1 MAKNKTIEKKKKKL
15 VSRKTNKPVE
25 KESKKKSDKA
35 TSKVHDKNFDVHFS
49 EEHFRKAKDQILA
62 LGKGTRTVFLEDI
75 NKFLP
80 IDTPGDKIDELFDE
94 LEEMN
99 IEIGDDLLAE
109 KETEQDTKALLEDL
123 RNPLRAYLKDAG
135 SYNLLTSE
143 EEVEI
148 AKAMEKYKKAL
159 IQAVKKRKNGKNL
172 ALICKYQEGFIEA
185 RDRLIHANLRL
196 VISIAK
202 KYSNPKLSLRD
213 LIQEG
218 NIGLMKAVEK
228 FRYKEGFKF
237 STYATWWIRQ
247 AITRAIA
254 DHSATIRIPVHMIEK
269 INKLSKAYRWLAQS
283 LDREPTDEELAKV
296 LNTDCDKV
304 KKIKKSMRP
313 EPVSLDMPVGD
324 EERAT
329 VGDFI
334 EDGEESSPLTHT
346 KRTLL
351 REELEKAFE
360 VLDER
365 EEKILRLRFG
375 LDTDGYARTLEEVG
389 KYFNLTRER
398 IRQIEGKAIQ
408 KLKHA
413 PRAEKLKPF
422 LDQINFT

>member
-1 MAKNKTIEKKKKKL
+1 MGNKNKKEKKNLVVSEKKEKKQT
-15 VSRKTNKPVE
+15 VKKTAETKIA
-25 KESKKKSDKA
+25 SKQSA
-35 TSKVHDKNFDVHFS
+35 FS
-49 EEHFRKAKDQILA
+49 EEQFKKAKDQILA
-62 LGKGTRTVFLEDI
+62 LGRENKTIFIEDI

-94 LEEMN
+94 LEDMQ
-99 IEIGDDLLAE
+99 IEIGDDFLADIQ
-109 KETEQDTKALLEDL
+109 TEEDTRAELEDL
-123 RNPLRAYLKDAG
+123 RNPLRSYLKDAG
-135 SYNLLTSE
+135 SFHLLTSE

-148 AKAMEKYKKAL
+148 AKTMEKYKKAL
-159 IQAVKKRKNGKNL
+159 QEMLKKGKNGKNL
-172 ALICKYQEGFIEA
+172 EKFKKYQEEFIKA
-185 RDRLIHANLRL
+185 RDRLIQANLRL

-269 INKLSKAYRWLAQS
+269 INKFNKAYRWLSQN
-283 LDREPTDEELAKV
+283 LDRVPNDEELAKF
-296 LNTDCDKV
+296 LNTDTDKI

-313 EPVSLDMPVGD
+313 EPISLDMPVGD

-334 EDGEESSPLTHT
+334 EDTEESSPLTHT
-346 KRTLL
+346 RRSLL

-360 VLDER
+360 ILDER
-365 EEKILRLRFG
+365 EEQILRLRFG
-375 LDTDGYARTLEEVG
+375 LDKEGYARTLEEVG

-408 KLKHA
+408 KLKNA
-413 PRAEKLKPF
+413 PRAAKLKPF

>member
-1 MAKNKTIEKKKKKL
+1 MGRNKSGSVNEKKHKGGKQPVMEKKK
-15 VSRKTNKPVE
+15 VRKSNRDE
-25 KESKKKSDKA
+25 I
-35 TSKVHDKNFDVHFS
+35 KNNDLHFS
-49 EEHFRKAKDQILA
+49 EERFQKAKSQILA
-62 LGKGTRTVFLEDI
+62 LGKENKTVLLEDI

-99 IEIGDDLLAE
+99 IEIGDDLLADT
-109 KETEQDTKALLEDL
+109 ETEDTRAVLEDL

-135 SYNLLTSE
+135 AFNLLTSE

-148 AKAMEKYKKAL
+148 AKTMEKYKKAL
-159 IQAVKKRKNGKNL
+159 IKMGKKRKNGKNL
-172 ALICKYQEGFIEA
+172 ATIAKYQQEFIKA
-185 RDRLIHANLRL
+185 RDRLIQANLRL

-269 INKLSKAYRWLAQS
+269 INKLSKAYRWLSQS

-296 LNTDCDKV
+296 LNTDSDKI

-313 EPVSLDMPVGD
+313 EPISLDMPVGD

-334 EDGEESSPLTHT
+334 EDDEESSPLTHT
-346 KRTLL
+346 RRTLL

-360 VLDER
+360 ILDER

-375 LDTDGYARTLEEVG
+375 LDEDGYARTLEEVG

-408 KLKHA
+408 KLKNA
-413 PRAEKLKPF
+413 PRAAKLKPF

>member
-1 MAKNKTIEKKKKKL
+1 MGKNKTSGSDTKKQKAAKKHSENDKKKERGHGKK
-15 VSRKTNKPVE
+15 VV
-25 KESKKKSDKA
+25 KES
-35 TSKVHDKNFDVHFS
+35 NLQFS
-49 EEHFRKAKDQILA
+49 EERFQKAKNQILA
-62 LGKGTRTVFLEDI
+62 LGKEHKTVLLEDI
-75 NKFLP
+75 NKYLP

-94 LEEMN
+94 LEELN
-99 IEIGDDLLAE
+99 IEIGDDLLAD
-109 KETEQDTKALLEDL
+109 TEQTEDTRAILEDL

-135 SYNLLTSE
+135 AFNLLTSN

-148 AKAMEKYKKAL
+148 AKTMEKNKKAL
-159 IQAVKKRKNGKNL
+159 NKMSKKRRNGKNL
-172 ALICKYQEGFIEA
+172 AAIEKYQQEFIKA
-185 RDRLIHANLRL
+185 RDRLIQANLRL

-269 INKLSKAYRWLAQS
+269 INKLSKAYRWLSQS

-296 LNTDCDKV
+296 LNTESDKV

-334 EDGEESSPLTHT
+334 EDDEESSPLTHT
-346 KRTLL
+346 RRTLL

-360 VLDER
+360 ILDER

-375 LDTDGYARTLEEVG
+375 LDEEGYARTLEEVG

-408 KLKHA
+408 KLKNA
-413 PRAEKLKPF
+413 PRAGKLKPF

>member
-1 MAKNKTIEKKKKKL
+1 MSKMAKKNNKKSEKSISSGEKKKKTAPNRNVKSVE
-15 VSRKTNKPVE
+15 VS
-25 KESKKKSDKA
+25 
-35 TSKVHDKNFDVHFS
+35 FS
-49 EEHFRKAKDQILA
+49 EERFKRAKDQILA
-62 LGKGTRTVFLEDI
+62 IGRENKTVFIEDI

-94 LEEMN
+94 LEEMH
-99 IEIGDDLLAE
+99 IEIGDDLFAE
-109 KETEQDTKALLEDL
+109 KESEEDTRMVLEDL

-135 SYNLLTSE
+135 SFNLLTSE

-148 AKAMEKYKKAL
+148 AKIMEKYKKAL
-159 IQAVKKRKNGKNL
+159 QQMCKKRRNGKNL
-172 ALICKYQEGFIEA
+172 DRIYRYQQEYVKA
-185 RDRLIHANLRL
+185 RDRLIQANLRL

-269 INKLSKAYRWLAQS
+269 INKLSKAYRWLSQS

-296 LNTDCDKV
+296 MNTDSEKI

-334 EDGEESSPLTHT
+334 EDNEESSPLTHT
-346 KRTLL
+346 RRTLL

-360 VLDER
+360 ILDER

-375 LDTDGYARTLEEVG
+375 LDRDGYARTLEEVG

-408 KLKHA
+408 KLKNA
-413 PRAEKLKPF
+413 PRASKLKPF

>member
-1 MAKNKTIEKKKKKL
+1 MGKNKVAGTKKQKVKETKSTPKKEKKNVIKEE
-15 VSRKTNKPVE
+15 TNL
-25 KESKKKSDKA
+25 
-35 TSKVHDKNFDVHFS
+35 HFS
-49 EEHFRKAKDQILA
+49 EERFQKAKSQILA
-62 LGKGTRTVFLEDI
+62 LGKENKTVFLEDI
-75 NKFLP
+75 NRYLP

-99 IEIGDDLLAE
+99 IEIGDDLLAD
-109 KETEQDTKALLEDL
+109 TEQEEDTRAVLEDL

-135 SYNLLTSE
+135 AFNLLTSE

-148 AKAMEKYKKAL
+148 AKTMEKYKKAL
-159 IQAVKKRKNGKNL
+159 IKMSKKKKNGKTL
-172 ALICKYQEGFIEA
+172 AAIEKYQQEFLKA
-185 RDRLIHANLRL
+185 RDRLIQANLRL

-269 INKLSKAYRWLAQS
+269 INKLSKAYRWLSQS

-296 LNTDCDKV
+296 LNTDSDKV

-334 EDGEESSPLTHT
+334 EDDEESSPLTHT
-346 KRTLL
+346 RRTLL

-360 VLDER
+360 ILDER

-375 LDTDGYARTLEEVG
+375 LDEEGYARTLEEVG

-408 KLKHA
+408 KLKNA
-413 PRAEKLKPF
+413 PRAAKLKPF
-422 LDQINFT
+422 LDQMNFT

>member
-1 MAKNKTIEKKKKKL
+1 MSKMARKNNQKTEAEKKKKTITG
-15 VSRKTNKPVE
+15 RNDKPVE
-25 KESKKKSDKA
+25 VS
-35 TSKVHDKNFDVHFS
+35 FS
-49 EEHFRKAKDQILA
+49 EERFKRAKDQILA
-62 LGKGTRTVFLEDI
+62 LGKENKTVFIEDI

-99 IEIGDDLLAE
+99 IEIGDDLLA
-109 KETEQDTKALLEDL
+109 DTGGEEDTRMVLEDL

-135 SYNLLTSE
+135 SFNLLTSE

-148 AKAMEKYKKAL
+148 AKTMEKYKKAL
-159 IQAVKKRKNGKNL
+159 QQMCKKRRNGKNL
-172 ALICKYQEGFIEA
+172 EKIYKYQQEYIKA
-185 RDRLIHANLRL
+185 RDRLIQANLRL

-269 INKLSKAYRWLAQS
+269 INKLSKAYRWLSQS

-296 LNTDCDKV
+296 MNTDSEKI

-313 EPVSLDMPVGD
+313 EPISLDMPVGD

-334 EDGEESSPLTHT
+334 EDTEESSPLTHT
-346 KRTLL
+346 RRTLL

-360 VLDER
+360 ILDER

-375 LDTDGYARTLEEVG
+375 LDRDGYARTLEEVG

-408 KLKHA
+408 KLKNA
-413 PRAEKLKPF
+413 PRASKLKPF

>member
-1 MAKNKTIEKKKKKL
+1 MEKNKKAKKKEQSQKKT
-15 VSRKTNKPVE
+15 VKE
-25 KESKKKSDKA
+25 KGQTKKIDLESPE
-35 TSKVHDKNFDVHFS
+35 VRFS
-49 EEHFRKAKDQILA
+49 EEDFKKAKDQIVA
-62 LGKGTRTVFLEDI
+62 LGKENRTVYLEDI
-75 NKFLP
+75 NRFLP

-99 IEIGDDLLAE
+99 IEIGDDLFA
-109 KETEQDTKALLEDL
+109 ETETEEDSRILLEDL

-135 SYNLLTSE
+135 AYNLLTAE

-148 AKAMEKYKKAL
+148 AKTMEKYKKAL
-159 IQAVKKRKNGKNL
+159 IELNRKRKNGKNI
-172 ALICKYQEGFIEA
+172 AKIMKYQQEFIKA

-269 INKLSKAYRWLAQS
+269 INKLSKAYRWLSQS
-283 LDREPTDEELAKV
+283 LDRDPTDEELAKV
-296 LNTDCDKV
+296 LNTDSEKI

-334 EDGEESSPLTHT
+334 EDSEESSPLTHT
-346 KRTLL
+346 RRSLL

-360 VLDER
+360 ILDER

-375 LDTDGYARTLEEVG
+375 LDKDGYARTLEEVG
-389 KYFNLTRER
+389 KSFNLTRER

-408 KLKHA
+408 KLKQA
-413 PRAEKLKPF
+413 PRAAKLKPF

>member
-1 MAKNKTIEKKKKKL
+1 MKRNKMEKLSEKKQKVVKTQSAEAKKKDK
-15 VSRKTNKPVE
+15 RE
-25 KESKKKSDKA
+25 KDTVKEN
-35 TSKVHDKNFDVHFS
+35 VVHFS
-49 EEHFRKAKDQILA
+49 EERFQRAKSQILA
-62 LGKGTRTVFLEDI
+62 LGKENKTVLLEDI

-99 IEIGDDLLAE
+99 IEIGDDLLAD
-109 KETEQDTKALLEDL
+109 TESEEDTRAVLEDL

-135 SYNLLTSE
+135 AFNLLTSE

-148 AKAMEKYKKAL
+148 AKTMEKYKKAL
-159 IQAVKKRKNGKNL
+159 IKMSKKRKNGKNM
-172 ALICKYQEGFIEA
+172 ATIARYQQEFIKA
-185 RDRLIHANLRL
+185 RDRLIQANLRL

-269 INKLSKAYRWLAQS
+269 INKLSKAYRWLSQT

-296 LNTDCDKV
+296 LDTDSDKI

-334 EDGEESSPLTHT
+334 EDDEESSPLTHT
-346 KRTLL
+346 RRTLL

-360 VLDER
+360 ILDER

-375 LDTDGYARTLEEVG
+375 LDEDGYARTLEEVG

-408 KLKHA
+408 KLKNA

-422 LDQINFT
+422 LDQMNFS